1 MGFPFLFALCT
12 AASIV
17 IWFVD
22 VEKGR
27 ENCRKYVEER
37 KLIRIAKESGLTTEQ
52 LVEGVATGAFQLV
65 IEDESLDNK
74 SVGHIAV
81 EESGTGKGH
90 ID

>member
-27 ENCRKYVEER
+27 DNCRKYVEDR
-37 KLIRIAKESGLTTEQ
+37 KLIRVAKESGLTPDQ
-52 LVEGVATGAFQLV
+52 VVEGVATGQLGRD
-65 IEDESLDNK
+65 EDGVSSGSSGDVEH
-74 SVGHIAV
+74 VGHDV
-81 EESGTGKGH
+81 STKGH
-90 ID
+90 LD